1 MVWDEVHYE
10 RFAGAYFTGKYY
22 IDVHPPLGKLMM
34 AGAAKLLG
42 ISGDVLAAQQPA
54 PLLRVLPALAGTL
67 LIPLIYLLL
76 RELGSGRRTATLGAL
91 FALADNALLVESR
104 LIFPDMILLFFG
116 VLTVYAYAVARRMDG
131 LRRTGW
137 IAGAAAAAGV
147 AVSIKWTGLSAL
159 GLIGVVWLLETWRAW
174 RSGWRRPATEL
185 ALLVAIPVAIYVS
198 AFAVHFAL
206 LPLGRFG
213 EARGF
218 VHDFFSLNRE
228 MQAINEGW
236 ATSTHP
242 GASPWYTW
250 PIAKHS
256 IGYWS
261 QVDTAA
267 GTERW
272 IVLFANPAVWWG
284 VLFGA
289 IGVIV
294 GLVRGAAS
302 LAPKQQV
309 LAVLALGY
317 VVNFFPFAFI
327 ERPMFLYHYLF
338 ALVYSLLFAAVGVG
352 ALAGWDGDD
361 ESFWRFPGSRSR
373 QLYMGV
379 AGAVALLF
387 VYLMPISCGWTISS
401 AGMLHR
407 RWILERHTGS

>member
-10 RFAGAYFTGKYY
+10 RFAGAYFTGQYY
-22 IDVHPPLGKLMM
+22 VDVHPPLGKLMM

-42 ISGDVLAAQQPA
+42 IPGLVLATEQPA

-67 LIPLIYLLL
+67 LIPLLYLLL

-116 VLTVYAYAVARRMDG
+116 VLALYAYAVARRKAGSARMV
-131 LRRTGW
+131 W
-137 IAGAAAAAGV
+137 IAGAAAAAGI

-159 GLIGVVWLLETWRAW
+159 GLIGVVWLLEAWRDR
-174 RSGWRRPATEL
+174 RSGWRRPVTEL
-185 ALLVAIPVAIYVS
+185 AMLVAIPVAIYAGS
-198 AFAVHFAL
+198 FAVHFAL
-206 LPLGRFG
+206 LPHGRVG
-213 EARGF
+213 EARPF
-218 VHDFFSLNRE
+218 VQDFFSLNRE
-228 MQAINEGW
+228 MQAINAGW

-256 IGYWS
+256 LGYWS
-261 QVDTAA
+261 QIDAVA

-272 IVLFANPAVWWG
+272 IVLFANPAVWWS

-289 IGVIV
+289 AGVIV
-294 GLVRGAAS
+294 ALARGARS
-302 LAPKQQV
+302 LVTKRQV
-309 LAVLALGY
+309 LAVLGAGY
-317 VVNFFPFAFI
+317 VVNFLPFAFI

-338 ALVYSLLFAAVGVG
+338 ALVYSLLFATVGIG

-361 ESFWRFPGSRSR
+361 DAFWQFPSATSRR
-373 QLYMGV
+373 LFVAV
-379 AGAVALLF
+379 AGAATLLF
-387 VYLMPISCGWTISS
+387 VYLMPISCGWTIS
-401 AGMLHR
+401 AEGMLHR
-407 RWILERHTGS
+407 RWILERHTGP